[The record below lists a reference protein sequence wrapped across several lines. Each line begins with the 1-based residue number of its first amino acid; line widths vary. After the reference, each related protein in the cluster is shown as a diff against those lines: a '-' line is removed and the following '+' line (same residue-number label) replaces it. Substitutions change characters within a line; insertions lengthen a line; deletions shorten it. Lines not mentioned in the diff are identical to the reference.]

1 MNYLEKIVSQSTVVD
16 LDGRFDVV
24 ESDFNI
30 EKPLR
35 QRVEFRGDRCRHNVT
50 KLGPLDNHG
59 RRVKAGCAQR
69 GGLQCLRARRG
80 LLGRGGSVL
89 AVTYG
94 FRFEVRPE
102 DEVVELQADHHSVH
116 VCVDCLTLLTVHR
129 RIHHMK
135 VEKVIVEMAER
146 RPLVAFA

>member
-1 MNYLEKIVSQSTVVD
+1 MPVI
-16 LDGRFDVV
+16 
-24 ESDFNI
+24 
-30 EKPLR
+30 
-35 QRVEFRGDRCRHNVT
+35 C
-50 KLGPLDNHG
+50 
-59 RRVKAGCAQR
+59 
-69 GGLQCLRARRG
+69 
-80 LLGRGGSVL
+80 
-89 AVTYG
+89 G

-102 DEVVELQADHHSVH
+102 DEVVELQADHHIVR